1 MPDVYMVLDRQ
12 SLFLELKVGKVS
24 HFSPRPS
31 QLAWNASHSLSGGR
45 SAFLLRDPSCS
56 SLFLF
61 SALYGLPRELQKSF
75 VSRAEKL
82 EMSAPIWEGDL
93 SELVDGLRTVVLGPA
108 SCALRP

>member
-1 MPDVYMVLDRQ
+1 MPDVYLVLDRQ

-45 SAFLLRDPSCS
+45 GAFLLRDPSTS

-61 SALYGLPRELQKSF
+61 SALYGLPRELPKNHG
-75 VSRAEKL
+75 SRYEKL
-82 EMSAPIWEGDL
+82 DLSVPIWEGELD
-93 SELVDGLRTVVLGPA
+93 ELVDGLRSAVLGP
-108 SCALRP
+108 RN